1 MARSNNVCTAAKR
14 QCRRRPTLHANFVP
28 CNMSTNGVSK
38 APVFLDTKDFKY
50 RGTSGGV
57 ERGAV
62 GVAGEAVEVV
72 ESGVVEVVEVERG
85 EEEEHVLVCMPC
97 RSHTVTLA
105 ESLTHIKAT

>member
-1 MARSNNVCTAAKR
+1 
-14 QCRRRPTLHANFVP
+14 
-28 CNMSTNGVSK
+28 MSTNGVSK

-62 GVAGEAVEVV
+62 GVAGEVGEAVEVV

-105 ESLTHIKAT
+105 ESSTHIKAT